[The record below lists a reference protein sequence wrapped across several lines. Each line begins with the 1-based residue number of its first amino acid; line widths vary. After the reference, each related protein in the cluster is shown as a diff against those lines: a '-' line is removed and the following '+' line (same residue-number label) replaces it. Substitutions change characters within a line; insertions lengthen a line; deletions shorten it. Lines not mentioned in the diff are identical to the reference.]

1 MPRKPSLAVHFG
13 AWRMPTESGGT
24 DIVSYS
30 RLAALTVVALLA
42 VTPALVHTAETAS
55 ESQIQVRLQQTLN
68 EAVRSL
74 GFQKKAEIAMDDGA
88 FAAFDELMTRGAQ
101 RLVTDGASEE
111 AIRKAQGN
119 LKKIFDAAARN
130 GMSSGDESLDGLPQ
144 PGRWD
149 RTRPVSARTLTI
161 QGSSVRR
168 ALSRCPIYPFC

>member
-1 MPRKPSLAVHFG
+1 
-13 AWRMPTESGGT
+13 
-24 DIVSYS
+24 VSYS
-30 RLAALTVVALLA
+30 RLAALTVAVLLA
-42 VTPALVHTAETAS
+42 TAPVALVHAAETTTS

-74 GFQKKAEIAMDDGA
+74 GFQKKAEIAMDDAA

-119 LKKIFDAAARN
+119 LKKIFEAAARN